1 MILKK
6 KKATKRKSGGGRGE
20 LNWVNP
26 PNPWVMSWDMDNPI
40 KKNEENHEAFF
51 FKKSMLSNE
60 IEKENKSIKKKPVY
74 AHKTYDPNH
83 LIRNIKPVKTMKL
96 KSQKNQMS
104 NDEIKKTL
112 NHKKKL

>member
-1 MILKK
+1 
-6 KKATKRKSGGGRGE
+6 
-20 LNWVNP
+20 
-26 PNPWVMSWDMDNPI
+26 
-40 KKNEENHEAFF
+40 
-51 FKKSMLSNE
+51 MLSNE
-60 IEKENKSIKKKPVY
+60 IEKENKSIKKKKPVY

-112 NHKKKL
+112 NHKKNYKHKIIIKFEEKN

>member
-1 MILKK
+1 
-6 KKATKRKSGGGRGE
+6 
-20 LNWVNP
+20 
-26 PNPWVMSWDMDNPI
+26 
-40 KKNEENHEAFF
+40 
-51 FKKSMLSNE
+51 MLSNE